1 MKWRI
6 TYYSEK
12 VFRQIEKLPK
22 PLRARYI
29 TLTKRMKSDGPN
41 LGIPHTSAMGNG
53 LFEIRMKAKVGIARA
68 FYCVQ
73 IGNEIL
79 VLHSFIKKTQET
91 PKKELGIA
99 RKRLQEVKDNE

>member
-6 TYYSEK
+6 TYYNEK
-12 VFRQIEKLPK
+12 VFKRIEKLPK

-41 LGIPHTSAMGNG
+41 LGMPHTSAMGDG
-53 LFEIRMKAKVGIARA
+53 LFEIRIKAKMGIARA

-73 IGNEIL
+73 IGNEIV

-91 PKKELGIA
+91 PKKELDIA
-99 RKRLQEVKDNE
+99 RKRLKEVKDNE